1 MTAWLASMLLT
12 CGASAQPQDIESL
25 IPPVDRST
33 STALHEEL
41 DRTRT
46 AFVRAQLDVR
56 QSSRLVEN
64 NARQTDAY
72 RAALAEV
79 QTARQRL
86 VSLQQ
91 PILDGLRNDPD
102 YARMRDR
109 QVALRDQIAAEFSAV
124 KPRYREIAVLARE
137 ILELSPR
144 IARIEIIAL
153 ALDPDIEPAR
163 QNFMKSFAVLRQLNR
178 EASITAA
185 EDDSVRI
192 ARSEID
198 QLRGRLDALSLQLAE
213 ALQIEAEAQRLR
225 DAKIDAV
232 RRRGIGRD

>member
-1 MTAWLASMLLT
+1 MLLT

-33 STALHEEL
+33 STALREEL

-46 AFVRAQLDVR
+46 AFVRAQLNVR
-56 QSSRLVEN
+56 QSSRLVES

-91 PILDGLRNDPD
+91 PILDGLRADPD

-109 QVALRDQIAAEFSAV
+109 QVALRQQIAAEFSAV

-163 QNFMKSFAVLRQLNR
+163 QNFMKAFAVLRQLNR

-185 EDDSVRI
+185 GDDSVRI

-225 DAKIDAV
+225 EARIDAV
-232 RRRGIGRD
+232 RRRGVGRD